1 MTTKRIFM
9 CCGEASGDLLGGHL
23 AQALFERE
31 PNLSITGMG
40 GTHMQAA
47 GVELIEDL
55 NRVGVLGGFELIK
68 HAKNIYRVAKKIKQY
83 LKQNKPDLLILIDY
97 PGFHLNAIAP
107 AAKKYGIPVLY
118 YVSPQIWAWR
128 YGRIHKIRRN
138 VNHMAVLYRFEEAL
152 YQKEKVPVT
161 FVGHPLK
168 NSAQATLTQEECYSL
183 FKLDPQKPIVALLP
197 GSRKQEVEHL
207 LPIILET
214 KKLIQQTMPRVQFAM
229 PIASTLGKDYF
240 ANKLPDDITLVE
252 NNTYNLLSIAN
263 TAITASGTAT
273 LEISLMNVP
282 MLILYKLTTPT
293 YWLARLR
300 LIGKKVPQLGLC
312 NIIAQETVAKEYLQH
327 AAIPKDIAEE
337 TIKLLNDEAYRAD
350 IKQKLLRIKSE
361 LGEGDPA
368 QNVAEVALTLL
379 HS

>member
-1 MTTKRIFM
+1 MAAKRIFI

-23 AQALFERE
+23 AQALLERDSS
-31 PNLSITGMG
+31 LLIAGMG

-55 NRVGVLGGFELIK
+55 TRVGVLGGFELIK

-83 LKQNKPDLLILIDY
+83 LKQNKPDLVILIDY
-97 PGFHLNAIAP
+97 PGFNLNAIAP

-128 YGRIHKIRRN
+128 YSRIHKIRRN
-138 VNHMAVLYRFEEAL
+138 VNHMAVLYRFEKSL
-152 YQKEKVPVT
+152 YEKENVPVT

-168 NSAQATLTQEECYSL
+168 NSAQATLSKDECYRL
-183 FKLDPQKPIVALLP
+183 FELDPQKPVVALLP

-207 LPIILET
+207 LPIMLEA
-214 KKLIQQTMPRVQFAM
+214 KKIIQQTMPRVQFAL

-240 ANKLPDDITLVE
+240 KHKVPGDITLVE
-252 NNTYNLLSIAN
+252 RNTYNLLSIADA
-263 TAITASGTAT
+263 AITASGTAT
-273 LEISLMNVP
+273 LEISLMTVP

-337 TIKLLNDEAYRAD
+337 TIKLLNDEAYRAS
-350 IKQKLLRIKSE
+350 IKHKLLRIKDE
-361 LGEGDPA
+361 LGDGDPA
-368 QNVAEVALTLL
+368 QNVAELVLSMLA
-379 HS
+379 